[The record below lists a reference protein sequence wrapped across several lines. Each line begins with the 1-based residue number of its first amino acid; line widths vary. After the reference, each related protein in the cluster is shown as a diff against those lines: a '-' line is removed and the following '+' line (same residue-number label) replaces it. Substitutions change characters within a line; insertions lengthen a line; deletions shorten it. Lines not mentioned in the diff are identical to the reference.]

1 MIPYRIFSRL
11 VVAMIV
17 TAPIGTTAAAQTI
30 AITGGKVYPVSGPPI
45 ENGTVII
52 TNGKITAVGVNVPIP
67 AGAQR
72 IDAAGKIVTPGF
84 VNSSTQ
90 LGVQEVSAVND
101 TRDMSARG
109 RDNIAAAFTV
119 WEGLNPN
126 SVMLAPARM
135 EGITS
140 FVVIPTGG
148 LVAGQAA
155 LADVVPG
162 TTTDMIIRAPV
173 AMVAEVGDPLS
184 VGLSSRGEIIVKL
197 RELLEDTKFFRTHRD
212 AFDRAQSR
220 PFAASRLD
228 LQAMIPVIEG
238 RLPLLITVDRASDI
252 DAAMRIAHDY
262 NVKLIIGGG
271 AEAWMMADK
280 LAAARIPVL
289 TGAMN
294 NIPAGFAALG
304 QRQENGGLLRKAG
317 GQVAL
322 IGNAGGGDEE
332 AFNVRNLKQEAG
344 NAVSYG
350 MTWDDALRA
359 VTLAPAEF
367 FGAADRIGSLQPGR
381 EGNVVVWSGDPFEFT
396 TRVEHV
402 FVRGREY
409 KEKTRQDLLIE
420 RYRNL
425 PGTHNAPLPAL
436 FDCRRRTRPI
446 RVSAY
451 CTWRPRVM
459 QSPQPEKKAAFS
471 TNAAR

>member
-1 MIPYRIFSRL
+1 MNSYRLTIRL
-11 VVAMIV
+11 VIAVCFAL
-17 TAPIGTTAAAQTI
+17 TGSLPLAAQTI

-52 TNGKITAVGVNVPIP
+52 TNGKIAAVGANVAIP

-72 IDAAGKIVTPGF
+72 IDATGKIVTPGF

-90 LGVQEVSAVND
+90 LGVQEVSQVAD

-109 RDNIAAAFTV
+109 KDNIAAAFTV

-126 SVMLAPARM
+126 SVNLAPARK
-135 EGITS
+135 EGVTT
-140 FVVIPTGG
+140 FVVMPTGG

-155 LADVVPG
+155 LVDVVPG
-162 TTTDMIIRAPV
+162 TTTDMIVRAPV
-173 AMVAEVGDPLS
+173 AMIAEIGDPQQAG
-184 VGLSSRGEIIVKL
+184 VNSRGELIVKL
-197 RELLEDTKFFRTHRD
+197 RELLDDTKFFQIHRD
-212 AFDRAQSR
+212 AFDRAQTR

-238 RLPLLITVDRASDI
+238 RLPLVITVDRESDI
-252 DAAMRIAHDY
+252 DATMRLAREY
-262 NVKLIIGGG
+262 NVKLIIAGG

-280 LAAARIPVL
+280 LAAAKIPVL

-304 QRQENGGLLRKAG
+304 QRQENAALLRKAG
-317 GQVAL
+317 VQVAL

-344 NAVSYG
+344 NAVAYG

-359 VTLAPAEF
+359 VTLAPAQV
-367 FGAADRIGSLQPGR
+367 FGVADRVGSLQPGR

-409 KEKTRQDLLIE
+409 TDKTRQDMLMG
-420 RYRNL
+420 RYKTL
-425 PGTHNAPLPAL
+425 PNPHNNP
-436 FDCRRRTRPI
+436 
-446 RVSAY
+446 S
-451 CTWRPRVM
+451 
-459 QSPQPEKKAAFS
+459 Q
-471 TNAAR
+471 

>member
-1 MIPYRIFSRL
+1 MISYRTFL
-11 VVAMIV
+11 
-17 TAPIGTTAAAQTI
+17 TALTIAASASIADAQTV
-30 AITGGKVYPVSGPPI
+30 AIVGGKVYPVSGPPI
-45 ENGTVII
+45 ENGTVVI
-52 TNGKITAVGVNVPIP
+52 TNGRISAVGTNVPIP

-72 IDAAGKIVTPGF
+72 IDATGKIVTPGF

-90 LGVQEVSAVND
+90 LGVQEVSAVQPTVD
-101 TRDMSARG
+101 AAARG
-109 RDNIAAAFTV
+109 KDNIASAFTV

-126 SVMLAPARM
+126 SVMLAPARK

-148 LVAGQAA
+148 LIAGQAA
-155 LADVVPG
+155 LLDVVPG
-162 TTTDMIIRAPV
+162 TTSDMIIRAPV
-173 AMVAEVGDPLS
+173 AMVAEVGDPQQA
-184 VGLSSRGEIIVKL
+184 GLTSRGELIVKL
-197 RELLEDTKFFRTHRD
+197 REVLDDARFFQTHRD
-212 AFDRAQSR
+212 AFDRAQTR

-228 LQAMIPVIEG
+228 LQALIPVIEG
-238 RLPLLITVDRASDI
+238 RLPMLITVDRESDI
-252 DAAMRIAHDY
+252 DAAMRLARDY

-304 QRQENGGLLRKAG
+304 QRQENAGLLRKAG
-317 GQVAL
+317 VGVAL

-344 NAVSYG
+344 NAVAYG

-367 FGAADRIGSLQPGR
+367 FGVADRVGSLQAGR
-381 EGNVVVWSGDPFEFT
+381 EGNVVIWSGDPFEFT
-396 TRVEHV
+396 TRAEHV

-409 KEKTRQDLLIE
+409 NEKTRQDLLIE
-420 RYRNL
+420 RYRNM
-425 PGTHNAPLPAL
+425 PGTHNQP
-436 FDCRRRTRPI
+436 
-446 RVSAY
+446 
-451 CTWRPRVM
+451 
-459 QSPQPEKKAAFS
+459 PQ
-471 TNAAR
+471 

>member
-1 MIPYRIFSRL
+1 MISYTHKSRFAVGL
-11 VVAMIV
+11 ALTALLAMPA
-17 TAPIGTTAAAQTI
+17 TAQTV

-45 ENGTVII
+45 ENGTVVI

-72 IDAAGKIVTPGF
+72 IDATGKTVTPGF

-109 RDNIAAAFTV
+109 RDNVAAAFTV

-126 SVMLAPARM
+126 SVMLAPARK
-135 EGITS
+135 EGVTS
-140 FVVIPTGG
+140 FVVMPTGG

-155 LADVVPG
+155 LVDVVPG

-173 AMVAEVGDPLS
+173 AMVAEIGDPQAAG
-184 VGLSSRGEIIVKL
+184 VNSRGELIVKL
-197 RELLEDTKFFRTHRD
+197 RELLDDTRFYQTHRE
-212 AFDRAQSR
+212 AFDRAQTR

-252 DAAMRIAHDY
+252 DAAMRLAREY

-271 AEAWMMADK
+271 AEAWMIADK
-280 LAAARIPVL
+280 LAAARVPVL

-304 QRQENGGLLRKAG
+304 QRQENAGLLRKAG
-317 GQVAL
+317 VQVAL

-367 FGAADRIGSLQPGR
+367 FGAADRVGSLQAGR

-396 TRVEHV
+396 TRAEHV

-409 KEKTRQDLLIE
+409 NGKTRQDLLIE
-420 RYRNL
+420 RYKNL
-425 PGTHNAPLPAL
+425 PGTHNTPLP
-436 FDCRRRTRPI
+436 
-446 RVSAY
+446 
-451 CTWRPRVM
+451 
-459 QSPQPEKKAAFS
+459 Q
-471 TNAAR
+471 

>member
-1 MIPYRIFSRL
+1 MKSYISAITIARALLLASAIAT
-11 VVAMIV
+11 VA
-17 TAPIGTTAAAQTI
+17 GAQTV
-30 AITGGKVYPVSGPPI
+30 AITGGKVYPVSGPVI
-45 ENGTVII
+45 ENGTVVI
-52 TNGKITAVGVNVPIP
+52 TNGKISAVGANVPIP

-72 IDAAGKIVTPGF
+72 IDATGKIVTPGF

-90 LGVQEVSAVND
+90 LGVQEISAVND

-109 RDNIAAAFTV
+109 KDNIAAAFTV

-126 SVMLAPARM
+126 SVMLAPARK

-148 LVAGQAA
+148 LIAGQAA
-155 LADVVPG
+155 LVDVVPG

-173 AMVAEVGDPLS
+173 AMVAEIGDAQS
-184 VGLSSRGEIIVKL
+184 AGVTSRGELLVKL
-197 RELLEDTKFFRTHRD
+197 REILDDTKYFQAHRQ
-212 AFDRAQSR
+212 AFDRAETRNFS
-220 PFAASRLD
+220 ASRLD
-228 LQAMIPVIEG
+228 LEAMIPVVEG
-238 RLPLLITVDRASDI
+238 RLPLLITVDRESDI
-252 DAAMRIAHDY
+252 DAAMRLAREF

-271 AEAWMMADK
+271 AEAWMMADR

-294 NIPAGFAALG
+294 NIPAGFASLG
-304 QRQENGGLLRKAG
+304 QRQENAGLLRKAG
-317 GQVAL
+317 VPVAL

-344 NAVSYG
+344 NAVAYG

-367 FGAADRIGSLQPGR
+367 FGVADRVGSLQSGR

-396 TRVEHV
+396 TRAEHI

-409 KEKTRQDLLIE
+409 NEKTRQDMLIE

-425 PGTHNAPLPAL
+425 PGTHN
-436 FDCRRRTRPI
+436 T
-446 RVSAY
+446 
-451 CTWRPRVM
+451 PR
-459 QSPQPEKKAAFS
+459 
-471 TNAAR
+471 